1 MLVLSS
7 SEFDPLLNLQI
18 DQVMPGPAKSW
29 MPARRAA
36 RESTSD
42 RVIELTGW
50 SITTGRRPC
59 MPIARRV
66 SSVSRTNFGRN
77 NCDGWAASAG
87 SFHPHV
93 PFDEPPDLPFGI
105 AVLQHPSDEIV
116 VFLFG
121 LAVLLR
127 PE

>member
-18 DQVMPGPAKSW
+18 DQVMPGPANSW
-29 MPARRAA
+29 APARRAA

-66 SSVSRTNFGRN
+66 SSVSRTNSVVIIAT
-77 NCDGWAASAG
+77 DG
-87 SFHPHV
+87 
-93 PFDEPPDLPFGI
+93 PPQPARFTRMYHSTSRRTCRS
-105 AVLQHPSDEIV
+105 V
-116 VFLFG
+116 
-121 LAVLLR
+121 
-127 PE
+127 

>member
-1 MLVLSS
+1 
-7 SEFDPLLNLQI
+7 LLNCRSIRSCLAQPNLGRLRG
-18 DQVMPGPAKSW
+18 DLGCPRVDLGPRDRTYRMVDHHWTQALH
-29 MPARRAA
+29 ANRAA
-36 RESTSD
+36 GKFGLSD
-42 RVIELTGW
+42 E
-50 SITTGRRPC
+50 
-59 MPIARRV
+59 
-66 SSVSRTNFGRN
+66 FGRN
-77 NCDGWAASAG
+77 NCDRWAASAG